1 MGAGQWEVQGQSPF
15 FTTGGHGWW
24 SQQEE
29 AQMVT
34 STCLPS
40 PCSVVG
46 TVLGRQRRKG
56 QRSYVLRE
64 LAVWGSALSN
74 GCMVT
79 LTEEGFCAMFRAW
92 PRRSTLFLLSL
103 SPLAPN

>member
-1 MGAGQWEVQGQSPF
+1 MGAGRWEVQGQSLFLTPQ
-15 FTTGGHGWW
+15 TTGGHGRW
-24 SQQEE
+24 SQQGE
-29 AQMVT
+29 AQTVT

-74 GCMVT
+74 SCMVT
-79 LTEEGFCAMFRAW
+79 LTEAGFCAMAAEYFVS
-92 PRRSTLFLLSL
+92 PFSFSTST
-103 SPLAPN
+103 